1 MQPPFNL
8 STRDLKKMIR
18 TKTDTTHGYDSYV
31 AELRH
36 RRESRHTRLMLIVVC
51 GNALLVGVDILV
63 RLIQA

>member
-8 STRDLKKMIR
+8 PSPDIKKMIR
-18 TKTDTTHGYDSYV
+18 TNTDTLHGYDSYV